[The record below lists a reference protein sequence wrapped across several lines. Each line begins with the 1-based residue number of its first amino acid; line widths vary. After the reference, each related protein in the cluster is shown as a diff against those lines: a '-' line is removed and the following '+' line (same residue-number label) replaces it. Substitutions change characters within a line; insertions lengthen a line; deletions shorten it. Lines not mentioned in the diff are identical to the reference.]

1 MTTVDWLSEGRMIFG
16 AGLGAPLDDE
26 YATFGESADPR
37 VLAARLDEGLAALDL
52 LWSGE
57 QVSFR
62 GKHVVVDDVAFRPV
76 PVRRPRVPVWIGGYW
91 PNKAPMRRA
100 ARSPLRPF
108 SAADGRDRV
117 HSCVQIA
124 AQDEQWPMPS
134 STPDRSGHITQSC

>member
-1 MTTVDWLSEGRMIFG
+1 
-16 AGLGAPLDDE
+16 
-26 YATFGESADPR
+26 
-37 VLAARLDEGLAALDL
+37 

-62 GKHVVVDDVAFRPV
+62 GKHVVVDDVAFGPV
-76 PVRRPRVPVWIGGYW
+76 PVQRPRVPVWIGGYW

-117 HSCVQIA
+117 HSCLRA
-124 AQDEQWPMPS
+124 DSRP
-134 STPDRSGHITQSC
+134 G